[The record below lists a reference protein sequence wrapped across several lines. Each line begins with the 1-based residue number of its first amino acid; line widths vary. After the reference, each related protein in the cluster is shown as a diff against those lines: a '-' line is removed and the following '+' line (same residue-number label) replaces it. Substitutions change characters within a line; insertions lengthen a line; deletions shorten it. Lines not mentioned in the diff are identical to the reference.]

1 MLKIYMHPRCGDSWH
16 VYQLLERNSLL
27 NLVKLT
33 NTEEHPFPALSKG
46 VFSVPAFE
54 LKDRVVLQGYFTEED
69 VILLAKDGRMR
80 IKSTSEALDRLMKS
94 IFSSF
99 LVAAAVYLSGT
110 FKVLLDARDY
120 LLSASGAFFLPE
132 QETFL
137 QAAREK
143 LTQASIDD
151 SSRRSF
157 HRIIAGN
164 YVRDLYWLTG
174 TPPRRDTIEKLGL
187 NFFCDWLLLR
197 ASIGRV
203 FVPQSS
209 PQAGLD
215 VRVREAWEYT
225 LEKADAIAGKVLEEQ
240 AKMPRDWLRAQTT

>member
-27 NLVKLT
+27 NLVNLT
-33 NTEEHPFPALSKG
+33 NTEEHPFLALSKG
-46 VFSVPAFE
+46 VFSIPAFE

-99 LVAAAVYLSGT
+99 LVVAAVYLSGT

-143 LTQASIDD
+143 LAQALIDD
-151 SSRRSF
+151 SNRKSF

-164 YVRDLYWLTG
+164 YVRDIYWLTG
-174 TPPRRDTIEKLGL
+174 TPPRRETIEKLGL
-187 NFFCDWLLLR
+187 SFFRDWLLLR

-209 PQAGLD
+209 LPAGLD

-240 AKMPRDWLRAQTT
+240 SKIPRDWLRAQTT